1 MSDKHVP
8 YSDTGVARS
17 ARAPDEPKRGFTRRQ
32 FLMGVPLG
40 IAGAA
45 ALTVVSGRFV
55 SAFVRR
61 RRRTP
66 NLPQDSIFAPDRS
79 RYPEA

>member
-1 MSDKHVP
+1 MNDKN
-8 YSDTGVARS
+8 
-17 ARAPDEPKRGFTRRQ
+17 EPKGGFTRRQ
-32 FLMGVPLG
+32 FLKGVPIG

-61 RRRTP
+61 RRMP
-66 NLPQDSIFAPDRS
+66 DLPKDSIFAPDRS

>member
-1 MSDKHVP
+1 MDDRK
-8 YSDTGVARS
+8 
-17 ARAPDEPKRGFTRRQ
+17 EPKRGFTRRQ
-32 FLMGVPLG
+32 FLKGVPIG
-40 IAGAA
+40 IVGAA

-61 RRRTP
+61 RRMP
-66 NLPQDSIFAPDRS
+66 DLPQDSIFAPDRN

>member
-1 MSDKHVP
+1 MNDKHVP
-8 YSDTGVARS
+8 HSDTG
-17 ARAPDEPKRGFTRRQ
+17 DEPKRGFTRRQ
-32 FLMGVPLG
+32 FLKGVPIG

-45 ALTVVSGRFV
+45 ALTVVSSRFV

-61 RRRTP
+61 RRMSD
-66 NLPQDSIFAPDRS
+66 LPEDSIFAPDRS

>member
-1 MSDKHVP
+1 MNEKH
-8 YSDTGVARS
+8 
-17 ARAPDEPKRGFTRRQ
+17 EPKRGFTRRQ
-32 FLMGVPLG
+32 FLKGVPIG

-45 ALTVVSGRFV
+45 ALTVVSSRFV

-61 RRRTP
+61 RRMSD
-66 NLPQDSIFAPDRS
+66 LPQDSIFAPDRN

>member
-1 MSDKHVP
+1 MNDKN
-8 YSDTGVARS
+8 
-17 ARAPDEPKRGFTRRQ
+17 EPKRGFTRRQ
-32 FLMGVPLG
+32 VLMGVPLG

-45 ALTVVSGRFV
+45 ALTVVSSRFV

-61 RRRTP
+61 RRMSD
-66 NLPQDSIFAPDRS
+66 LPQDSIFAPDRS

>member
-1 MSDKHVP
+1 MNDKHVP
-8 YSDTGVARS
+8 YPDTGN
-17 ARAPDEPKRGFTRRQ
+17 EPKRGFTRRQ
-32 FLMGVPLG
+32 VLKGIPLG

-45 ALTVVSGRFV
+45 ALTLVSSRFV

-61 RRRTP
+61 RRMSD
-66 NLPQDSIFAPDRS
+66 LPQDSIFAPDRS

>member
-1 MSDKHVP
+1 MNDKHVP
-8 YSDTGVARS
+8 YSDTGN
-17 ARAPDEPKRGFTRRQ
+17 EPKRGFTRRQ
-32 FLMGVPLG
+32 FLKGVPLG
-40 IAGAA
+40 VAGAA
-45 ALTVVSGRFV
+45 ALTVVSNRFV

-61 RRRTP
+61 RRMP

>member
-1 MSDKHVP
+1 MNDKN
-8 YSDTGVARS
+8 
-17 ARAPDEPKRGFTRRQ
+17 EPKRGFTRRQ
-32 FLMGVPLG
+32 FLKGVPLG
-40 IAGAA
+40 VAGAA
-45 ALTVVSGRFV
+45 ALTVVSNRFV

-61 RRRTP
+61 RRMP